1 MSSSEKPTNY
11 KETVFLPQT
20 SFPMKG
26 NLPALEPGILAQWK
40 EEDIYKKI
48 REKSKDKPLYV
59 LHDGP
64 PYANG
69 NIHLGH
75 ALNKILKDVILKF
88 YTMSG
93 YNTPY
98 VPGWDCH
105 GLPIEWKIEEEYR
118 AKKRDKDEVPILDF
132 RAECR
137 NFAQKWVD
145 IQREESQRLGVFAD
159 WYNPYLTMTYRA
171 EAFTVKEILTFLE
184 KGSLYRGVKP
194 VMWSVVEKTA
204 LAEAEVE
211 YHDHVSPSI
220 YVAFPVASSK
230 NAHLLGAY
238 AVIWTTTPWT
248 LPGNRAIAYDPK
260 STYVLFEESNDQK
273 RKFLLAA
280 NLVEA
285 FQKETKIEGK
295 IVAEFKGESLEGTIC
310 SHPFH
315 GKGYDFPV
323 PLLPGEHVTMDQGTG
338 LVHTAPGHGEEDF
351 LLGKTF
357 NLEIPEIV
365 GPDGTYYAH
374 VPVFANDHVFKVNP
388 KVISLLKEQEALLYE
403 TQITHSYPHS
413 WRSKA
418 PLIYRT
424 TPQWFLSLS
433 HDNLR
438 QKVLDAIKKVNWI
451 PAQGKN
457 RITSMVENRPDWCI
471 SRQRYWGVPLTL
483 FVDVKTGKPLCDTQ
497 VNERIL
503 KAIEAEGGDVW
514 YKEDP
519 RRFLEGLY
527 DPKDFEPVLDCVDVW
542 FDSGASYSYVLEDRK
557 DLRFPADLYLE
568 GSDQHRGWFQTS
580 LIESVGARGQAP
592 YKTVLTHGFLLD
604 EKGYKMS
611 KSQGNSVNPQEVI
624 EEMGAD
630 VLRLWVVNSDYTED
644 LRVGPEI
651 LKHQQELYRRYR
663 NTLRYLLGALKD
675 FSEAEKVPYKDL
687 PSLEKYILH
696 RIAELS
702 NLAQETL
709 KTFDFHRFFTELH
722 TFASIDLSAFYFD
735 IRKDSLYCDNL
746 DSLRRRSARTVM
758 DILFESFVRFLAPV
772 LCFTAEEAFQA
783 RHNASNGTGKSIHL
797 ENFVE
802 IPAEWYNP
810 SLASIWENLRKIRRV
825 ITGAIELERN
835 KGTIGSSLQ
844 AQCVLHGTYEIAP
857 EIDLANID
865 LAELAIV
872 SEAVFIE
879 GNVPETAFVLS
890 EVPGIGVFVTTASGE
905 KCGRCWRILPEI
917 GQDDASPD
925 LCNRCKEAIKKEEH
939 SI

>member
-26 NLPALEPGILAQWK
+26 NLPALEPTILAQWK

-93 YNTPY
+93 YNTPF

-137 NFAQKWVD
+137 NFAEKWIN
-145 IQREESQRLGVFAD
+145 IQREECQRLGVFGD
-159 WYNPYLTMTYRA
+159 WYNPYLTMTHRA

-220 YVAFPVASSK
+220 YVAFPVDSSK
-230 NAHLLGAY
+230 NADLVEAF

-260 STYVLFEESNDQK
+260 NTYVLFEESSDQK
-273 RKFLLAA
+273 RKFILAA
-280 NLVEA
+280 ALLDA

-295 IVAEFKGESLEGTIC
+295 VVKEFKGDTLEGTLC
-310 SHPFH
+310 RHPFY
-315 GKGYDFPV
+315 GKGYDFTV

-351 LLGKTF
+351 LLGKAF
-357 NLEIPEIV
+357 NLEIPETV

-374 VPVFANDHVFKVNP
+374 VPVFAGDHVFKVNP
-388 KVISLLKEQEALLYE
+388 KVIALLKEQGILLYE
-403 TQITHSYPHS
+403 TQINHSYPHS

-433 HDNLR
+433 HGDLR
-438 QKVLDAIKKVNWI
+438 QKVLEAIKEVQWI
-451 PAQGKN
+451 PTQGEN

-471 SRQRYWGVPLTL
+471 SRQRYWGIPLTL
-483 FVDVKTGKPLCDTQ
+483 FVNIKTGQPLCDKQ

-503 KAIEAEGGDVW
+503 KAIEAEGGDAW

-527 DPKDFEPVLDCVDVW
+527 DPKDFEAVTDCVDVW

-568 GSDQHRGWFQTS
+568 GSDQHRGWFQSS
-580 LIESVGARGQAP
+580 LIEAVGARGQAP

-611 KSQGNSVNPQEVI
+611 KSLGNSVVPQEVI

-644 LRVGPEI
+644 LRVGSEI

-663 NTLRYLLGALKD
+663 NTLRYMLGALKD
-675 FSEAEKVPYKDL
+675 FSHEEKVPYKDL
-687 PSLEKYILH
+687 PSLERYILH
-696 RIAELS
+696 KVAELT

-722 TFASIDLSAFYFD
+722 TFASTDLSAFYFD
-735 IRKDSLYCDNL
+735 IRKDSLYCDSS

-783 RHNASNGTGKSIHL
+783 RHNAAGNIGRSIHL
-797 ENFVE
+797 ENFIEVPE
-802 IPAEWYNP
+802 EWYNP
-810 SLASIWENLRKIRRV
+810 ALASVWENLRKIRRV

-844 AQCVLHGTYEIAP
+844 AQCVLHGTYEVAP
-857 EIDLANID
+857 EFDLANID

-872 SEAVFIE
+872 SEAAFVE
-879 GNVPETAFVLS
+879 GNVPETAFVLPDI
-890 EVPGIGVFVTTASGE
+890 PGIGVFVTPAVGE
-905 KCGRCWRILPEI
+905 KCGRCWRILPEV
-917 GQDDASPD
+917 GQDTNYPE
-925 LCNRCKEAIKKEEH
+925 LCNRCKDAVKEK
-939 SI
+939 